1 MPDIHISGVW
11 KNVQGP
17 SDQSSFVGLGGSR
30 LSWGTP
36 AESLT
41 SSYEFEGG
49 SNRLEIDGDAFVLGT
64 FTHHN
69 YPIITPFER
78 FSVDLDITATVTN
91 GPSSD
96 ITVTFNHYES
106 PNRGPVAAWADEVS
120 LAPLSPADPWRV
132 TQAVTIAG
140 VACDMIFEGFY
151 SHSTGQLSRTYR
163 SPENDSNQAD
173 IHVRLTSYQGPK

>member
-11 KNVQGP
+11 DNVQGP
-17 SDQSSFVGLGGSR
+17 SDQTSFVGVGGST

-49 SNRLEIDGDAFVLGT
+49 SNRVDIDGDAFALGR

-78 FSVDLDITATVTN
+78 FSVDLNITATVAN
-91 GPSSD
+91 GPTSK
-96 ITVTFNHYES
+96 ITFTFRHYE
-106 PNRGPVAAWADEVS
+106 
-120 LAPLSPADPWRV
+120 
-132 TQAVTIAG
+132 
-140 VACDMIFEGFY
+140 
-151 SHSTGQLSRTYR
+151 
-163 SPENDSNQAD
+163 
-173 IHVRLTSYQGPK
+173 

>member
-1 MPDIHISGVW
+1 M
-11 KNVQGP
+11 
-17 SDQSSFVGLGGSR
+17 
-30 LSWGTP
+30 LSWGKP

-49 SNRLEIDGDAFVLGT
+49 SNKIEIDGDAFVLGT

-78 FSVDLDITATVTN
+78 FSVDLNITATVTN
-91 GPSSD
+91 GPTSD
-96 ITVTFNHYES
+96 ITVPFNHYES
-106 PNRGPVAAWADEVS
+106 PNRGPVAAWADQVS
-120 LAPLSPADPWRV
+120 LGPLSPADPSRM

-140 VACDMIFEGFY
+140 VACDIIFEGFY

-163 SPENDSNQAD
+163 SPENESSQAD
-173 IHVRLTSYQGPK
+173 IHVRLASYQGPK